1 MEQVIERL
9 GVMGGTFD
17 PIHVGHL
24 VATSEVAHV
33 MRLDRVMFVPTG
45 QPWQKERY
53 SDPEDRYMMTVLGV
67 THDSRFV
74 VSRAELDRRGP
85 TYTVDTMGV
94 LRDFHGPGTDLLF
107 IVGADAAMRL
117 GTWNRI
123 EELAD
128 LAELV
133 AVTRPGTDLGALEP
147 EPRWPKINIVE
158 MPGIDISATDIR
170 ARVRAGRPIDYL
182 VPPPVTRY
190 IRERGLYL
198 ESARV

>member
-1 MEQVIERL
+1 MERGIERL

-24 VATSEVAHV
+24 VAASEVAHV

-94 LRDFHGPGTDLLF
+94 LSDFHGSGTDLLF

-117 GTWNRI
+117 DTWNRI
-123 EELAD
+123 EELAE

-147 EPRWPKINIVE
+147 EPGWPKLNIVE